1 MNFDKDFLK
10 LSKLVQFVLL
20 ILPIVGTITEVLVR
34 VSALLRKQDGAT
46 LLGCILGFIPFFHWV
61 DLAWIILYNKLF
73 LQ

>member
-20 ILPIVGTITEVLVR
+20 ILPVVGTITEVLVR
-34 VSALLRKQDGAT
+34 VSALLRKKDGAT
-46 LLGCILGFIPFFHWV
+46 LLGCILAFIPLFHWV
-61 DLAWIILYNKLF
+61 DLAWIILYNRLF